1 MEKIPITRNGYR
13 NLLKE
18 LIYLRRTVRPQ
29 ALEELQEARMFGIKW
44 ENQQY
49 LLAREK
55 HNIIQNKIND
65 LEQKLTH
72 CEVFVGRKYYCK
84 QVGFGTIAVIRN
96 IDTGEQ
102 REYQLV
108 GPYESDVSNGK
119 LSIDSPV
126 GSSLLGRHEGEEIT
140 VYTPGG
146 IRIYRI
152 VAIQF

>member
-1 MEKIPITRNGYR
+1 MKRIPITRGGYR

-18 LIYLRRTVRPQ
+18 LIYLRRTARPRV
-29 ALEELQEARMFGIKW
+29 LEELQEARMFGIKW

-55 HNIIQNKIND
+55 HNILLKKIDD

-72 CEVFVGRKYYCK
+72 CEIFVGRKYYCK
-84 QVGFGTIAVIRN
+84 QVGFGTTAVIRN
-96 IDTGEQ
+96 MDTGEQ
-102 REYQLV
+102 REFQLV
-108 GPYESDVSNGK
+108 GPYEADVSNGK

-126 GSSLLGRHEGEEIT
+126 GRSLLGRCEGEEIS

-152 VAIQF
+152 VAVEF

>member
-18 LIYLRRTVRPQ
+18 LMYLRRSVRPRV
-29 ALEELQEARMFGIKW
+29 LEELQEARLFGTKW

-55 HNIIQNKIND
+55 HSILQRKIID

-84 QVGFGTIAVIRN
+84 QIGFGTFAMIRN
-96 IDTGEQ
+96 VDTGEQ
-102 REYQLV
+102 LEYQLV

-126 GSSLLGRHEGEEIT
+126 GRSLLGHHEGEEIT

-152 VAIQF
+152 VDIQF

>member
-1 MEKIPITRNGYR
+1 M
-13 NLLKE
+13 
-18 LIYLRRTVRPQ
+18 
-29 ALEELQEARMFGIKW
+29 
-44 ENQQY
+44 
-49 LLAREK
+49 
-55 HNIIQNKIND
+55 
-65 LEQKLTH
+65 
-72 CEVFVGRKYYCK
+72 
-84 QVGFGTIAVIRN
+84 IRN

-126 GSSLLGRHEGEEIT
+126 GRSLLGRHEGEEIT